1 MLKGKKMKNTNT
13 NQDTI
18 EKICL
23 CGNRE
28 CKAMGRVRMG
38 CKATNKLSRSWDEVD
53 MRIEGLSRLADIPYM
68 ISLIK
73 PFAKL
78 DNKFYY
84 NDLNDTLTGM
94 MAVIIR
100 ENLSGKFE
108 EMVNEE
114 YKKEFNKYF
123 IVNKGE

>member
-1 MLKGKKMKNTNT
+1 MK
-13 NQDTI
+13 
-18 EKICL
+18 
-23 CGNRE
+23 
-28 CKAMGRVRMG
+28 V
-38 CKATNKLSRSWDEVD
+38 
-53 MRIEGLSRLADIPYM
+53 EGLNRLADIPYM

-123 IVNKGE
+123 IINK